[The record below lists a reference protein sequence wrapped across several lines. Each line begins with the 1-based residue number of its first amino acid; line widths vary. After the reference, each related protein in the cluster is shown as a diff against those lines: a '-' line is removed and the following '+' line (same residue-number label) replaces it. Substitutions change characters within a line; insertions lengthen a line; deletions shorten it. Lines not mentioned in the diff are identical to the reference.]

1 MPFTVESE
9 HRLDHLIMTLA
20 GDLDSL
26 AAPQLKEELD
36 RQAEAAAG
44 LQGLVLQCENLLY
57 MASGG
62 VRVLFY
68 VKQRLFP
75 GVRIYVVAAK
85 PMVLDTLKRTGADKD
100 FFIADASPL
109 PDR

>member
-1 MPFTVESE
+1 MSFSVQSE
-9 HRLDHLIMTLA
+9 RRLNYLIIKLV

-36 RQAEAAAG
+36 RQAESAAD
-44 LQGLVLQCENLLY
+44 LEGLVLHCEDLLY

-68 VKQRLFP
+68 VKQRLLR
-75 GVRIYVVAAK
+75 GLKIYVIGAR
-85 PMVLDTLKRTGADKD
+85 PMVLDTLRRTGADKD
-100 FFIADASPL
+100 FLIGDASPL
-109 PDR
+109 PEP